1 MALNETGVGKTAKN
15 GYFRPINHYSSEMIE
30 EDRHGVTIQDQYDV
44 TCGLSIGTNLCDLEW
59 PWTTVNLRTAL
70 PHITFPRLS
79 LCRIKDTISGKKI
92 APGL

>member
-44 TCGLSIGTNLCDLEW
+44 TCGLSIGTNLCDLE
-59 PWTTVNLRTAL
+59 
-70 PHITFPRLS
+70 
-79 LCRIKDTISGKKI
+79 
-92 APGL
+92 